1 MEGAGKGIPTM
12 PSRIVLVV
20 DDDPEVRH
28 VLRELL
34 EIEGY
39 EVRLADGGLS
49 ALLRIGRDVPDCV
62 VLDLKLQDISGFE
75 VYRALRAETDFRALP
90 VLFISGAY
98 HDEEWIRRQMGCGP
112 YAYLAKPIDQ
122 DDLARVLREII
133 ASQALAS

>member
-1 MEGAGKGIPTM
+1 M

-20 DDDPEVRH
+20 DDDPEVRR

-39 EVRLADGGLS
+39 DVRVADGGLS
-49 ALLRIGRDVPDCV
+49 ALLRIGRDIPDCV

-75 VYRALRAETDFRALP
+75 VYRALRCENDFRDLP

-98 HDEEWIRRQMGCGP
+98 HDEEWIRRQMGTGP
-112 YAYLAKPIDQ
+112 FAYLAKPIDQ
-122 DDLARVLREII
+122 DDLTRVLREI
-133 ASQALAS
+133 LARRSLVG